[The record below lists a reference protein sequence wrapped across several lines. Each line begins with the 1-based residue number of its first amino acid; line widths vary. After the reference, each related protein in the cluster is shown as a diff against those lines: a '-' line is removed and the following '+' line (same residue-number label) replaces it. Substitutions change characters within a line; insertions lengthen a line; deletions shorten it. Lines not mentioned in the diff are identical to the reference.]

1 VNGKLVVVWWRL
13 LLPLHQHL
21 DLPLVFCASN
31 CFNNPST
38 KPTMSAE
45 LQTARDQLALVN
57 LSLEA
62 DPTNDE
68 FLKLK
73 VELVELID
81 LIQGSQPV
89 AAPSKSAPSENA
101 KGKAKAK
108 EINWQDVG
116 PYKAGMDC
124 MAKYK
129 DGKL

>member
-1 VNGKLVVVWWRL
+1 M
-13 LLPLHQHL
+13 LPLHQHL
-21 DLPLVFCASN
+21 HLPLVFCASY
-31 CFNNPST
+31 CSNNPS

-108 EINWQDVG
+108 ETNWQDVG